1 MYEVIKLQIKIRGQ
15 YALLHTPFQGSFI
28 NPKPLTT
35 HKHSNYHG
43 PTMSFLPSTL
53 LQDSTWRPCRC
64 LSGIC
69 SHGLDQCPPPVNH
82 TTATVSNHSLDS
94 HALSRSPMGLLNIQS
109 GAHHHK
115 RLVSA
120 MLPLLHMLFSVK
132 HFFHSSK
139 CSAKNQRST
148 SLNS

>member
-1 MYEVIKLQIKIRGQ
+1 MYEAIKLQIKIRGQ

-35 HKHSNYHG
+35 HRHSNYHG

-53 LQDSTWRPCRC
+53 LQDSPGDPAGVSVASALTAWISAHHLLTTPQPLFPTTLSIATPCLDLPWASWIPKVGLIITNVLSLPCC
-64 LSGIC
+64 LS
-69 SHGLDQCPPPVNH
+69 
-82 TTATVSNHSLDS
+82 
-94 HALSRSPMGLLNIQS
+94 
-109 GAHHHK
+109 
-115 RLVSA
+115 SA
-120 MLPLLHMLFSVK
+120 RFSQWSI
-132 HFFHSSK
+132 FFHSSK